1 MSTEIDAL
9 TAEVI
14 NNLLRE
20 LASELDLHYE
30 DTDFFAL
37 TPTIDRMK
45 AAAELVV
52 KSGFETPDSY
62 NHILRR
68 YNMQRQ

>member
-1 MSTEIDAL
+1 MSSVIDAL

-30 DTDFFAL
+30 EGDFFAL
-37 TPTIDRMK
+37 TPTLDRMK
-45 AAAELVV
+45 AAATLVE
-52 KSGFETPDSY
+52 KNGFELPDSY
-62 NHILRR
+62 RHILRR

>member
-1 MSTEIDAL
+1 MSSVIDAL

-30 DTDFFAL
+30 DGDFFAL

-45 AAAELVV
+45 AAAELVAN
-52 KSGFETPDSY
+52 SGYSVPDSY
-62 NHILRR
+62 KHILRR
-68 YNMQRQ
+68 YNMHRQ